1 MTTATK
7 ESVVTPE
14 RFKSG
19 MTWNQYLAYIQTRKR
34 TPGPPD
40 AGRRPREATRM
51 SSASCATWAPGRS
64 PTMRREALQELPR
77 LKMLVLGEDW
87 CPDVYR
93 GLPVLAEIAANRRL
107 GAAHLRPRREQR
119 HYVGVPQGRPARVDS
134 DRRALHV
141 SGTSTS
147 GHWIERPAVAN
158 EHMANMQ
165 KLFSRKE
172 GESEDEMRA
181 RIRQGYRDL
190 QSSDEWPPGA
200 TRPSTRSSSWYA
212 ATPRPHKPKRNPPPP
227 SPLPLSGG
235 GAEGGGGRSLHRQI
249 PPPSCSSRHIK
260 KLDLSRR

>member
-19 MTWNQYLAYIQTRKR
+19 MTWNQYLAFINSEENFQRL
-34 TPGPPD
+34 TPGGAPRGD
-40 AGRRPREATRM
+40 ANVERFIRNMASWQM
-51 SSASCATWAPGRS
+51 SEEG
-64 PTMRREALQELPR
+64 REALQALPR

-93 GLPVLAEIAANRRL
+93 GLPVLAEIASTA
-107 GAAHLRPRREQR
+107 GWELRIFPRDEN
-119 HYVGVPQGRPARVDS
+119 S
-134 DRRALHV
+134 DIMSEFLKDGQHESIPTAVLYTLDHEYI
-141 SGTSTS
+141 

-172 GESEDEMRA
+172 GESEDDMRA

-190 QSSDEWPPGA
+190 QSSDEWA
-200 TRPSTRSSSWYA
+200 SWRDETVTEIA
-212 ATPRPHKPKRNPPPP
+212 ALVGDNT
-227 SPLPLSGG
+227 
-235 GAEGGGGRSLHRQI
+235 
-249 PPPSCSSRHIK
+249 
-260 KLDLSRR
+260 

>member
-19 MTWNQYLAYIQTRKR
+19 MTWNQYLAFINSEENFQRL
-34 TPGPPD
+34 TPGGQPRGD
-40 AGRRPREATRM
+40 ANVERFVRNMSAWQISEA
-51 SSASCATWAPGRS
+51 G
-64 PTMRREALQELPR
+64 REALQSLPR

-93 GLPVLAEIAANRRL
+93 GLPVLAEIAATAGWEIRIF
-107 GAAHLRPRREQR
+107 
-119 HYVGVPQGRPARVDS
+119 ARDENNDIMSEFLKDGQHESIPTAVIYTLD
-134 DRRALHV
+134 HQYI
-141 SGTSTS
+141 

-172 GESEDEMRA
+172 GESEDDMRA

-190 QSSDEWPPGA
+190 QSSDEWA
-200 TRPSTRSSSWYA
+200 SWRDE
-212 ATPRPHKPKRNPPPP
+212 TVT
-227 SPLPLSGG
+227 
-235 GAEGGGGRSLHRQI
+235 EI
-249 PPPSCSSRHIK
+249 V
-260 KLDLSRR
+260 DLVRANT

>member
-19 MTWNQYLAYIQTRKR
+19 MTWNQYLAYINSEENFQRL
-34 TPGPPD
+34 TPGGQPRGD
-40 AGRRPREATRM
+40 ANVERFIRNMSAWQISEA
-51 SSASCATWAPGRS
+51 G
-64 PTMRREALQELPR
+64 REALQSLPR

-93 GLPVLAEIAANRRL
+93 GLPVLAEIAATA
-107 GAAHLRPRREQR
+107 GWELRIF
-119 HYVGVPQGRPARVDS
+119 ARDENS
-134 DRRALHV
+134 DIMSEFLKDGQHESIPTAVIYTLDHEYI
-141 SGTSTS
+141 

-172 GESEDEMRA
+172 GESEDDMRA

-190 QSSDEWPPGA
+190 QSSDEWA
-200 TRPSTRSSSWYA
+200 SWRDE
-212 ATPRPHKPKRNPPPP
+212 TVTEI
-227 SPLPLSGG
+227 
-235 GAEGGGGRSLHRQI
+235 AELVRANA
-249 PPPSCSSRHIK
+249 
-260 KLDLSRR
+260 

>member
-7 ESVVTPE
+7 DSVVTQE

-19 MTWNQYLAYIQTRKR
+19 MTWNQYLAFINSEENFERL
-34 TPGPPD
+34 TPGGQPRGD
-40 AGRRPREATRM
+40 ANVERFVRNM
-51 SSASCATWAPGRS
+51 SAWQISEEG
-64 PTMRREALQELPR
+64 REALQSLPR

-93 GLPVLAEIAANRRL
+93 GLPVLAEIAATAGWEIRIF
-107 GAAHLRPRREQR
+107 
-119 HYVGVPQGRPARVDS
+119 ARDENNDIMS
-134 DRRALHV
+134 EFLKDGLHESIPTAV
-141 SGTSTS
+141 IYTLDHEYI

-190 QSSDEWPPGA
+190 QSSDEWA
-200 TRPSTRSSSWYA
+200 SWRDETVTEIVELVRSN
-212 ATPRPHKPKRNPPPP
+212 T
-227 SPLPLSGG
+227 
-235 GAEGGGGRSLHRQI
+235 
-249 PPPSCSSRHIK
+249 
-260 KLDLSRR
+260 